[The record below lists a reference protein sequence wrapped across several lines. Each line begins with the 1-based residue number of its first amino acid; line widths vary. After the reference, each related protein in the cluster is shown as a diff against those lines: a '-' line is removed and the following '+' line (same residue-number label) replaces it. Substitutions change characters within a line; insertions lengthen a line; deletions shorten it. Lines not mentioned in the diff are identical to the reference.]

1 MALGNHQPGPCLA
14 PTSSG
19 TPVIVNVPSLPSVSI
34 IGSGL
39 IGQAWAVVFARAGCV
54 TTLWDGN
61 PQAAQQAVTLIE
73 QQMQTLA
80 RYGLVDDVAG
90 AMSRIRVADSLEAA
104 VADSDYVQENLPEVL
119 DIKLDI
125 FARLDAAAP
134 PHAILASSTS
144 GIPATAFTEGLTG
157 RARCLVAHPVNPP
170 SLIPVVELSGAPWT
184 SEQTLARTRGIM
196 EAVKQK
202 PVTVLQEI
210 DGFILNRLQGAL
222 LREAFRLVE
231 QGYVSVE
238 DLDTTVSHGLGL
250 RWSFMGPFE
259 TIDLN
264 APGGIRDYARRYG
277 PLYQE
282 LAKTQVDTDPWS
294 DALIDR
300 VTTAR
305 RTDLPEDKLAA
316 RRAWRDQ
323 RLMALAAHKLQQIN
337 KTDAQDAD

>member
-1 MALGNHQPGPCLA
+1 
-14 PTSSG
+14 
-19 TPVIVNVPSLPSVSI
+19 VNVPTLASVSI
-34 IGSGL
+34 IGTGL
-39 IGQAWAVVFARAGCV
+39 IGQAWAVVFARAGCA

-61 PQAAQQAVTLIE
+61 AQAARQAVTLIE

-80 RYGLVDDVAG
+80 QYGLVDDVPG
-90 AMSRIRVADSLEAA
+90 AMARIRVADSLEAA
-104 VADSDYVQENLPEVL
+104 VADADYVQENLPEVL

-134 PHAILASSTS
+134 PEAILASSTS
-144 GIPATAFTEGLTG
+144 GIPASAFTEGLAG

-170 SLIPVVELSGAPWT
+170 SLIPVVELCGAPWT
-184 SEQTLARTRGIM
+184 SQQTLERARAIM
-196 EAVKQK
+196 DAVKQK

-238 DLDTTVSHGLGL
+238 DLDTTVSDGLGL

-264 APGGIRDYARRYG
+264 APQGIRDYAQRYG

-282 LAKTQVDTDPWS
+282 LAKTQVDTRPWS
-294 DALIDR
+294 GALIDS

-305 RTDLPEDKLAA
+305 RADLPETELAA

-323 RLMALAAHKLQQIN
+323 RLMALAAHKQHASDN
-337 KTDAQDAD
+337 HNDTDMQDTH

>member
-1 MALGNHQPGPCLA
+1 
-14 PTSSG
+14 
-19 TPVIVNVPSLPSVSI
+19 VNAPSLPAVSI
-34 IGSGL
+34 IGTGL
-39 IGQAWAVVFARAGCV
+39 IGQAWAVVFARAGCI
-54 TTLWDGN
+54 TTLWDGH
-61 PQAAQQAVTLIE
+61 AAAARQAVTLIE

-80 RYGLVDDVAG
+80 QYGLVDDVPG
-90 AMSRIRVADSLEAA
+90 AMARIRIADSLEAA
-104 VADSDYVQENLPEVL
+104 VADADYVQENLPEVL

-134 PHAILASSTS
+134 PEAILASSTS
-144 GIPATAFTEGLTG
+144 GIPASAFTEGLAG

-170 SLIPVVELSGAPWT
+170 SLVPVVELCGAPWT
-184 SEQTLARTRGIM
+184 SEHTLGRTRTIM
-196 EAVKQK
+196 TAVKQK

-231 QGYVSVE
+231 QGYVSVQ
-238 DLDTTVSHGLGL
+238 DLDTTVSDGLGL

-264 APGGIRDYARRYG
+264 APQGIRDYAQRYG

-282 LAKTQVDTDPWS
+282 LAKTQVDTQPWS
-294 DALIDR
+294 GALIDS

-305 RTDLPEDKLAA
+305 RVDLPQNELAA
-316 RRAWRDQ
+316 RRAWRDR
-323 RLMALAAHKLQQIN
+323 RLMALAAHKRQHAN
-337 KTDAQDAD
+337 DNAAQDSH